1 MNRPFAAALL
11 LTLTAFSMPQAKSAD
26 LSEYVQDTV
35 LLPVRTAAIVSALS
49 LTSPL
54 RAAKGAVEMAKQVS
68 PDPSP
73 DTLVFEYAA
82 VPLGLVAGALVG
94 PFDGAE
100 STINKAW
107 DKPFSAESFSIEN

>member
-1 MNRPFAAALL
+1 MKRVLSALLLSAALL
-11 LTLTAFSMPQAKSAD
+11 SASRVNAAD

-49 LTSPL
+49 ITSPV
-54 RAAKGAVEMAKQVS
+54 RAAKGAVEMARQVT
-68 PDPSP
+68 PDQSP

-82 VPLGLVAGALVG
+82 VPLGFAAGALAG

-100 STINKAW
+100 TTINKAW
-107 DKPFSAESFSIEN
+107 DKPFSAESFSIDN